1 MRAISLDAFVRNQAG
16 QRDWGNA
23 IMSPQTSEMMGYE
36 QENLLKKYTTC
47 SNTPEITAY
56 ALAAHHTDPRGARM
70 FLEQAQQLGED
81 EMEEVA
87 A

>member
-1 MRAISLDAFVRNQAG
+1 LLAAAPPDLAALEDQLFAAADT
-16 QRDWGNA
+16 RDW
-23 IMSPQTSEMMGYE
+23 S
-36 QENLLKKYTTC
+36 L
-47 SNTPEITAY
+47 AY